1 MNISISH
8 STSFDF
14 EKELYEPI
22 QKSFRLRKHKFFF
35 PEDRVKNTRDVIKSC
50 DIMIADVSYPSTGT
64 GIEIGW
70 ASTVNKPIYCV
81 YKKGTSYSF
90 SLKFITQNFYEYTE
104 DNLTKVIHQII
115 KDHQR
120 NNGLEED
127 VDEDENNNIFNE
139 IVVDDIND

>member
-22 QKSFRLRKHKFFF
+22 QKSFRLRKHNFFF

-70 ASTVNKPIYCV
+70 ASTVNKPIYCI
-81 YKKGTSYSF
+81 YKQGTSYSF

-115 KDHQR
+115 KDHQK
-120 NNGLEED
+120 NNSLEED
-127 VDEDENNNIFNE
+127 VDEDDNNIFNE